1 MGYHPIYIKLVE
13 NGIGVLWK
21 GQRIAGRSCG
31 TANDDGTLLKLA
43 VKTTISYSS
52 PIFLRKLSTPGRLI
66 T

>member
-1 MGYHPIYIKLVE
+1 MYVKLVE
-13 NGIGVLWK
+13 NGIGVLSR
-21 GQRIAGRSCG
+21 GQRLGERSFG
-31 TANDDGTLLKLA
+31 TTKDDGTLLKLA